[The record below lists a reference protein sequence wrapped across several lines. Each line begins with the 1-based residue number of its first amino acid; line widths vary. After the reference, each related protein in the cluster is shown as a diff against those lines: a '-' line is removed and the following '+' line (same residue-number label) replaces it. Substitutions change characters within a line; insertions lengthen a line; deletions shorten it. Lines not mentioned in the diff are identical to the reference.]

1 MTTTSDEEEETML
14 DSEEE
19 EGEEEDSDEEYELSQ
34 RDKNLVRE
42 RNVRALRDGTV
53 KIAYASVLSNLK
65 PPEPNEV
72 ILKRHFQPLVPGGA
86 LQTGKRSLVECVDV
100 FFVIFV
106 RFRTISFSSE
116 GEGKK
121 RFWVLTFEKKNSPSV
136 SLFPRIP
143 DVLFLASILTLSFS
157 LSFFLSSGMQRRCN
171 ARFSPEKYSSRL
183 ARRNDRNCR
192 KSYRPARTQKISR
205 SRKVFQSWC
214 CGKTRIRKGRRRIS
228 CYLR

>member
-1 MTTTSDEEEETML
+1 ML

-19 EGEEEDSDEEYELSQ
+19 EEEEEEDSDEEYELSQ

-86 LQTGKRSLVECVDV
+86 LQTGRRSLVARATRMRRR
-100 FFVIFV
+100 FFIIFFQ
-106 RFRTISFSSE
+106 FRTILSPQ
-116 GEGKK
+116 GEGKE
-121 RFWVLTFEKKNSPSV
+121 RFWVLTFEKKNSPSF
-136 SLFPRIP
+136 SLFPRVP

-192 KSYRPARTQKISR
+192 KSYRPARTRKISR

>member
-19 EGEEEDSDEEYELSQ
+19 EEEEEDSDEEYELSQ

-86 LQTGKRSLVECVDV
+86 LQTGRRSLVERATRLHRR
-100 FFVIFV
+100 FFIIFFS
-106 RFRTISFSSE
+106 FRTILSPQREEKSAFRCSLL
-116 GEGKK
+116 KK
-121 RFWVLTFEKKNSPSV
+121 KL
-136 SLFPRIP
+136 SLF
-143 DVLFLASILTLSFS
+143 LS
-157 LSFFLSSGMQRRCN
+157 LSLCVSSMSLFSRR
-171 ARFSPEKYSSRL
+171 F
-183 ARRNDRNCR
+183 
-192 KSYRPARTQKISR
+192 
-205 SRKVFQSWC
+205 
-214 CGKTRIRKGRRRIS
+214 
-228 CYLR
+228 

>member
-19 EGEEEDSDEEYELSQ
+19 EEEEDSDEEYELSQ

-86 LQTGKRSLVECVDV
+86 LQTGKRSLVERVDV
-100 FFVIFV
+100 FFVIFL
-106 RFRTISFSSE
+106 RFRTIPFSSE
-116 GEGKK
+116 GEGKEC
-121 RFWVLTFEKKNSPSV
+121 FWVLTFEKK
-136 SLFPRIP
+136 
-143 DVLFLASILTLSFS
+143 TLRLS
-157 LSFFLSSGMQRRCN
+157 LSFRVSPMSFFSRR
-171 ARFSPEKYSSRL
+171 F
-183 ARRNDRNCR
+183 
-192 KSYRPARTQKISR
+192 
-205 SRKVFQSWC
+205 
-214 CGKTRIRKGRRRIS
+214 
-228 CYLR
+228 

>member
-19 EGEEEDSDEEYELSQ
+19 EEEEDSDEEYELSQ

-86 LQTGKRSLVECVDV
+86 LQTGKRSLVERVDV
-100 FFVIFV
+100 FFVIF
-106 RFRTISFSSE
+106 F
-116 GEGKK
+116 
-121 RFWVLTFEKKNSPSV
+121 
-136 SLFPRIP
+136 
-143 DVLFLASILTLSFS
+143 
-157 LSFFLSSGMQRRCN
+157 
-171 ARFSPEKYSSRL
+171 
-183 ARRNDRNCR
+183 
-192 KSYRPARTQKISR
+192 
-205 SRKVFQSWC
+205 
-214 CGKTRIRKGRRRIS
+214 RIRTNRSPRGGGKRALLGAHF
-228 CYLR
+228 

>member
-19 EGEEEDSDEEYELSQ
+19 EEEEDSDEEYELSQ

-86 LQTGKRSLVECVDV
+86 LQTGKRSLVERVDV
-100 FFVIFV
+100 FFVIFLS
-106 RFRTISFSSE
+106 ISNNSISSRGRE
-116 GEGKK
+116 KSAFGCSLLKK
-121 RFWVLTFEKKNSPSV
+121 KK
-136 SLFPRIP
+136 LR
-143 DVLFLASILTLSFS
+143 LS
-157 LSFFLSSGMQRRCN
+157 LSFRVSPMSFFSRR
-171 ARFSPEKYSSRL
+171 F
-183 ARRNDRNCR
+183 
-192 KSYRPARTQKISR
+192 
-205 SRKVFQSWC
+205 
-214 CGKTRIRKGRRRIS
+214 
-228 CYLR
+228 

>member
-19 EGEEEDSDEEYELSQ
+19 EEEEEEDSDEEYELSQ

-86 LQTGKRSLVECVDV
+86 LQTGKRSLVEQVVV

-106 RFRTISFSSE
+106 RFRTN
-116 GEGKK
+116 
-121 RFWVLTFEKKNSPSV
+121 R
-136 SLFPRIP
+136 
-143 DVLFLASILTLSFS
+143 
-157 LSFFLSSGMQRRCN
+157 
-171 ARFSPEKYSSRL
+171 SSRGG
-183 ARRNDRNCR
+183 
-192 KSYRPARTQKISR
+192 
-205 SRKVFQSWC
+205 
-214 CGKTRIRKGRRRIS
+214 GKRALLGAHF
-228 CYLR
+228 

>member
-19 EGEEEDSDEEYELSQ
+19 EEEEEEDSDEEYELSQ

-86 LQTGKRSLVECVDV
+86 LQTGKRSLVERVDV
-100 FFVIFV
+100 FFVIFFDFE
-106 RFRTISFSSE
+106 RFVLLE
-116 GEGKK
+116 GEGKE
-121 RFWVLTFEKKNSPSV
+121 RFWVLTFEKKNSPSF
-136 SLFPRIP
+136 SLFPRVP

-183 ARRNDRNCR
+183 AQRNDRNCR
-192 KSYRPARTQKISR
+192 KSYRPARTRKISH

>member
-19 EGEEEDSDEEYELSQ
+19 EEEEEEEEDSDEEYELSQ

-86 LQTGKRSLVECVDV
+86 LQTGRRSLVERATRLLRR
-100 FFVIFV
+100 FFIIFFS
-106 RFRTISFSSE
+106 FRTNLSPQREVRCSLL
-116 GEGKK
+116 KK
-121 RFWVLTFEKKNSPSV
+121 K
-136 SLFPRIP
+136 
-143 DVLFLASILTLSFS
+143 TLRLS
-157 LSFFLSSGMQRRCN
+157 LSFRVSPMSFFSRR
-171 ARFSPEKYSSRL
+171 F
-183 ARRNDRNCR
+183 
-192 KSYRPARTQKISR
+192 
-205 SRKVFQSWC
+205 
-214 CGKTRIRKGRRRIS
+214 
-228 CYLR
+228 

>member
-1 MTTTSDEEEETML
+1 ML

-19 EGEEEDSDEEYELSQ
+19 EEEEEEDSDEEYELSQ

-86 LQTGKRSLVECVDV
+86 LQTGKRSLVERVDV
-100 FFVIFV
+100 FFVIFL
-106 RFRTISFSSE
+106 RFRTIPFSSE
-116 GEGKK
+116 GEGKEC
-121 RFWVLTFEKKNSPSV
+121 FWVLTFEKKNSPSV

-192 KSYRPARTQKISR
+192 KSYRPARTRKISR

>member
-19 EGEEEDSDEEYELSQ
+19 EEEEEEEEDSDEEYELSQ

-86 LQTGKRSLVECVDV
+86 LQTGKRSLVERVDV
-100 FFVIFV
+100 FFVIFFDFE
-106 RFRTISFSSE
+106 RFVLLE
-116 GEGKK
+116 GEGKE
-121 RFWVLTFEKKNSPSV
+121 RFWVLTFEKK
-136 SLFPRIP
+136 
-143 DVLFLASILTLSFS
+143 TLRLS
-157 LSFFLSSGMQRRCN
+157 LSFRVSPMSFFSRR
-171 ARFSPEKYSSRL
+171 F
-183 ARRNDRNCR
+183 
-192 KSYRPARTQKISR
+192 
-205 SRKVFQSWC
+205 
-214 CGKTRIRKGRRRIS
+214 
-228 CYLR
+228 